1 MIFKRLVAYNNHS
14 PQSIMLQLGSRRCY
28 LLKEDGELMTFDSCV
43 CLNSAG
49 NEEIYSISNRGF
61 CDNAPNVIWPIGE
74 DGLTDLEGV
83 KALIQG
89 MISKSLNRVNLNVYA
104 VIQPQ
109 LTNIEIKAIKDS
121 IDSIDY
127 VKSSSII
134 FKPIAAAVGIGLDI
148 INRILPPIYIVDMHC
163 ITRGHYTCS
172 SRFQYGINLTTIIEG
187 RIYESNWFC
196 AEEEDVVRKV
206 LSRIVFPQPSLY
218 IIGDCD
224 DIYLYCKHFNE
235 TGRCAAIVPDN
246 PDCIALLGLKKMTD
260 DEQYKRYFAPKDEDL

>member
-1 MIFKRLVAYNNHS
+1 MIIKNISRNIDRS

-28 LLKEDGELMTFDSCV
+28 LLKENGELMTFDSCL
-43 CLNSAG
+43 CHNSS
-49 NEEIYSISNRGF
+49 EIYSVSNRGF
-61 CDNAPNVIWPIGE
+61 SENTEKVIWPIKE
-74 DGLTDLEGV
+74 YGLTDLEGV
-83 KALIQG
+83 KVLIQG
-89 MISKSLNRVNLNVYA
+89 MISMSLNRRNLNVYA

-134 FKPIAAAVGIGLDI
+134 FKPIAAAIGIGLDM
-148 INRILPPIYIVDMHC
+148 NRILPPIYIVDMHC
-163 ITRGHYTCS
+163 ITRGHYTCNS
-172 SRFQYGINLTTIIEG
+172 PFQYGINLTTIIEG

-196 AEEEDVVRKV
+196 AEEDDVIQKV
-206 LSRIVFPQPSLY
+206 LPRIQFPQPSLY
-218 IIGDCD
+218 IVGDCD

-235 TGRCAAIVPDN
+235 TGRCAAIVPKN

-260 DEQYKRYFAPKDEDL
+260 NEQYKRYFAPDDENL